1 MATRSTIAMENPDGS
16 VTSIYCHW
24 DGYPENNGQILLD
37 HYSDPKK
44 VKALIALGSI
54 SSLGDQVAP
63 PKGSRHSFNSPI
75 PGVTVAYHRDR
86 GEAMSRGKH
95 KKVADFF
102 NSDFEEFGYLFTQ
115 EGEWL
120 VKSWRGEMPVPVAY
134 VLSGVERI

>member
-24 DGYPENNGQILLD
+24 DGDPKNNGRILLEQ
-37 HYSDPKK
+37 YSDPEK
-44 VKALIALGSI
+44 VKALIALGSL

-63 PKGSRHSFNSPI
+63 PEDTAHSFDSPI
-75 PGVTVAYHRDR
+75 PGVTVAYRRDR
-86 GEAMSRGKH
+86 GDMMRQGKH
-95 KKVADFF
+95 KEVASFF
-102 NSDFEEFGYLFTQ
+102 NSDFQKYGYLFTQ

-134 VLSGVERI
+134 VLSGVEKI